1 MPTARRPRSLSGDLA
16 GHQERILL
24 DHRGDR
30 IADVDEIADLD
41 RPLVEH
47 AGEGGADLGVRQ
59 LDPGPR
65 ERGLGGLQIRLGL
78 GHLSVGLKP
87 LLAELLGGR
96 MLDLAHRQGGL
107 GLLDHGAPLARVEP
121 HQKVPRGDRRAAL
134 GRDLLDPPAG
144 LGAERDRARR
154 CGLAVDHDLALDR
167 LGDQLADADGRQAR
181 RRGLGRDGRR
191 PGRRPAGADL
201 PGGEPAGDTDRDA
214 QGDQVRSSKTHS
226 QPPATASGSRS
237 AAASSSTKA
246 GLCART

>member
-121 HQKVPRGDRRAAL
+121 DQNISCRDERATLDA
-134 GRDLLDPPAG
+134 DLLDPAAR
-144 LGAERDRARR
+144 LGPQRHQARGR
-154 CGLAVDHDLALDR
+154 GLAVDHDLALDR
-167 LGDQLADADGRQAR
+167 LRDHLADTDGRQTYGCRRLDRGCRRLAR
-181 RRGLGRDGRR
+181 R
-191 PGRRPAGADL
+191 PVGADL
-201 PGGEPAGDTDRDA
+201 PGNQPAGECRRDCC
-214 QGDQVRSSKTHS
+214 GDQVRALQSHPHS
-226 QPPATASGSRS
+226 PATAVGAGSP
-237 AAASSSTKA
+237 AAAS
-246 GLCART
+246 